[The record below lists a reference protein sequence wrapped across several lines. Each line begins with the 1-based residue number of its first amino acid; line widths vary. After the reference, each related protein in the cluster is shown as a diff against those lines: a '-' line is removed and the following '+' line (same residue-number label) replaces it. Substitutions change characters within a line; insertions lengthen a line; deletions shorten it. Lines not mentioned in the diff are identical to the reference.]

1 MACNCATK
9 EEIDKLYRLYGEK
22 SKLPKKHSTWDFIKY
37 YITNIL
43 VILLFIICFPLLLI
57 YILAL
62 LFWRENERINI
73 SDIDLIKLFKIK
85 P

>member
-9 EEIDKLYRLYGEK
+9 EEIDKLYRVYGEK
-22 SKLPKKHSTWDFIKY
+22 SKLPKKHSTWDFIKHY
-37 YITNIL
+37 AMNGF
-43 VILLFIICFPLLLI
+43 VILLFIICFPLLLL

-73 SDIDLIKLFKIK
+73 SDIDLIKLFKIN